1 MTRKII
7 MIPMITPVRIPSV
20 FFLRSML
27 DYSPSAGIKYLLFIE
42 KSKVFFFNPEYTVL
56 PENFKE
62 ESWLIIEKFRSRN
75 QDDRYP
81 CALGF

>member
-1 MTRKII
+1 M
-7 MIPMITPVRIPSV
+7 
-20 FFLRSML
+20 
-27 DYSPSAGIKYLLFIE
+27 E